1 MLVKFRDKEEPFIFF
16 QKEYDDILP
25 IIEMVKDQVY
35 VNIFLDE
42 EGIERVFG
50 RFIRYEFTIEVN
62 TVTVSNRDT
71 LLVFIDCDEKVL
83 IY

>member
-1 MLVKFRDKEEPFIFF
+1 MLVKFRDKEEPFIFY

-25 IIEMVKDQVY
+25 IIEMVKNQIS

-42 EGIERVFG
+42 EGNERVFG
-50 RFIRYEFTIEVN
+50 RFFRYEFLIEIN